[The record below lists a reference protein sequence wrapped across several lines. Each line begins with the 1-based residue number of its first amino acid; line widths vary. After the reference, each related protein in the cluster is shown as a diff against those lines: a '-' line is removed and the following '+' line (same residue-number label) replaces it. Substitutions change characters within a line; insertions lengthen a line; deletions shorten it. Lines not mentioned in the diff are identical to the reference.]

1 LIVGHDRLLFIGRP
15 DADEVAHWSTLR
27 ELAPQRGWKPTR
39 TFEPGEVAWAVAAGS
54 AFEQTGSTAEVIH
67 SLREAHIPCT
77 SALDAIRHAYSAA
90 RLSL

>member
-1 LIVGHDRLLFIGRP
+1 MGHDRLLFIGRP

-54 AFEQTGSTAEVIH
+54 AFEQSGPI
-67 SLREAHIPCT
+67 
-77 SALDAIRHAYSAA
+77 A
-90 RLSL
+90 R

>member
-1 LIVGHDRLLFIGRP
+1 MGEHDRLLFIGRP

-54 AFEQTGSTAEVIH
+54 AFEQSGATADVIH
-67 SLREAHIPCT
+67 SLREADIPCT
-77 SALDAIRHAYSAA
+77 SALDAIRHAYSAS